1 MKQYLD
7 LLNRILTEGVHKEDR
22 TGTGTISVF
31 GHQMRFNME
40 EGFPCVTTK
49 KLHLKSII
57 HELLWFLQGDT
68 NVKYLQDNGVRIW
81 NEWADENGDLG
92 HIYGYQWRSCVDYT
106 VEYVKEVVEALV
118 SRGFFDKGCY
128 EEQGI
133 LTSAAIQLHYFEAS
147 QRRKCVQVERAHLL
161 IDIKKYKNL
170 SVKGETP
177 HVDIKPEN
185 VDIPPAQ
192 PQPNAENAYIPEQ
205 MKRNEME
212 MKASSSKS
220 SSEGTPGGVMNEEEI
235 LSSVPRDGVERNT
248 EGLLLALD
256 GLHIPVADR
265 PKLVKL
271 GNWGA
276 IGHPI
281 WKAIYEVNNSGGR
294 ITQPAKFIYARL
306 MKKRAG

>member
-1 MKQYLD
+1 MNLMTTGLD
-7 LLNRILTEGVHKEDR
+7 FFYVEVDFFDSDLMVILESKYGCKAALLAIKLISKVYSENYFYRWGEDELILFTHK
-22 TGTGTISVF
+22 
-31 GHQMRFNME
+31 
-40 EGFPCVTTK
+40 
-49 KLHLKSII
+49 
-57 HELLWFLQGDT
+57 
-68 NVKYLQDNGVRIW
+68 
-81 NEWADENGDLG
+81 LG
-92 HIYGYQWRSCVDYT
+92 VDYT

-177 HVDIKPEN
+177 RVDIKPEN

>member
-1 MKQYLD
+1 MNLLTTGLD
-7 LLNRILTEGVHKEDR
+7 FFYVEVDFFDSDLMVILESKYGCKAALLAIKLISKVYSENYFYRWGEDELILFTHK
-22 TGTGTISVF
+22 
-31 GHQMRFNME
+31 
-40 EGFPCVTTK
+40 
-49 KLHLKSII
+49 
-57 HELLWFLQGDT
+57 
-68 NVKYLQDNGVRIW
+68 
-81 NEWADENGDLG
+81 LG
-92 HIYGYQWRSCVDYT
+92 VDYT

-170 SVKGETP
+170 SVKGESP

-265 PKLVKL
+265 LKLVKL

>member
-1 MKQYLD
+1 MNLMTTGLD
-7 LLNRILTEGVHKEDR
+7 FFYVEVDFFDSDLMVILESKYGCKAALLAIKLISKVYSENYFYRWGEDELILFTHK
-22 TGTGTISVF
+22 
-31 GHQMRFNME
+31 
-40 EGFPCVTTK
+40 
-49 KLHLKSII
+49 
-57 HELLWFLQGDT
+57 
-68 NVKYLQDNGVRIW
+68 
-81 NEWADENGDLG
+81 LG
-92 HIYGYQWRSCVDYT
+92 VDYT

-170 SVKGETP
+170 SVKGESP

>member
-1 MKQYLD
+1 MDFFDSD
-7 LLNRILTEGVHKEDR
+7 LMAILESKYGCKAALLAIKLISKVYSENYFYRWGEDELILFTHK
-22 TGTGTISVF
+22 
-31 GHQMRFNME
+31 
-40 EGFPCVTTK
+40 
-49 KLHLKSII
+49 
-57 HELLWFLQGDT
+57 
-68 NVKYLQDNGVRIW
+68 
-81 NEWADENGDLG
+81 LG
-92 HIYGYQWRSCVDYT
+92 VDYT

-128 EEQGI
+128 EKQGI

-147 QRRKCVQVERAHLL
+147 QRRKCVQVERAYLL

-170 SVKGETP
+170 SVKGEAP

>member
-1 MKQYLD
+1 MNLLSTGLD
-7 LLNRILTEGVHKEDR
+7 FFYVDVNFFDSDLMVILETKYGCKAALLAIKLISKVYSENYFYRWGEDELILFTHK
-22 TGTGTISVF
+22 
-31 GHQMRFNME
+31 
-40 EGFPCVTTK
+40 
-49 KLHLKSII
+49 
-57 HELLWFLQGDT
+57 
-68 NVKYLQDNGVRIW
+68 
-81 NEWADENGDLG
+81 LG
-92 HIYGYQWRSCVDYT
+92 VDYT

-271 GNWGA
+271 GDWGA

-281 WKAIYEVNNSGGR
+281 WKAIYEINNSGGR

>member
-1 MKQYLD
+1 MNLLTTGLD
-7 LLNRILTEGVHKEDR
+7 FFYVEVDFFDSDLMVILESKYGCKAALLAIKLISKVYSENYFYRWGEDELILFTHK
-22 TGTGTISVF
+22 
-31 GHQMRFNME
+31 
-40 EGFPCVTTK
+40 
-49 KLHLKSII
+49 
-57 HELLWFLQGDT
+57 
-68 NVKYLQDNGVRIW
+68 
-81 NEWADENGDLG
+81 LG
-92 HIYGYQWRSCVDYT
+92 VDYT

-170 SVKGETP
+170 SVKGESP

>member
-1 MKQYLD
+1 MNLLTTGLD
-7 LLNRILTEGVHKEDR
+7 FFYVEVDFFDSDLMVILESKYGCKAALLAIKLISKVYSENYFCRWGEDELILFTHK
-22 TGTGTISVF
+22 
-31 GHQMRFNME
+31 
-40 EGFPCVTTK
+40 
-49 KLHLKSII
+49 
-57 HELLWFLQGDT
+57 
-68 NVKYLQDNGVRIW
+68 
-81 NEWADENGDLG
+81 LG
-92 HIYGYQWRSCVDYT
+92 VDYT

-177 HVDIKPEN
+177 RVDIKSEN
-185 VDIPPAQ
+185 VDIPPVQ

-271 GNWGA
+271 GDWGA

-281 WKAIYEVNNSGGR
+281 WKAIYEINNSGGR